1 MNAEILEG
9 HLSSAL
15 CHTGNISY
23 LLGKKLAPGAIRE
36 RLQDSPEAA
45 ETFSRL
51 SEHLIANGVNLEA
64 QPLVL
69 GEMLR
74 MDVKTERFVRNDR
87 ANQLLTREYRKGF
100 EVPSHV

>member
-1 MNAEILEG
+1 M
-9 HLSSAL
+9 
-15 CHTGNISY
+15 
-23 LLGKKLAPGAIRE
+23 GKKLAPEAIRE

-51 SEHLIANGVNLEA
+51 SEHLTANGVNLET

>member
-1 MNAEILEG
+1 
-9 HLSSAL
+9 
-15 CHTGNISY
+15 
-23 LLGKKLAPGAIRE
+23 
-36 RLQDSPEAA
+36 
-45 ETFSRL
+45 L
-51 SEHLIANGVNLEA
+51 SEHLIANGVNLET

-87 ANQLLTREYRKGF
+87 ANQMLTREYRKGF

>member
-1 MNAEILEG
+1 M
-9 HLSSAL
+9 
-15 CHTGNISY
+15 
-23 LLGKKLAPGAIRE
+23 
-36 RLQDSPEAA
+36 
-45 ETFSRL
+45 
-51 SEHLIANGVNLEA
+51 
-64 QPLVL
+64 VL